1 MPEPTGLRA
10 ESPSGVR
17 HLVPLLDGKWS
28 GRMNDPG
35 LRRPGCRLRTQPSI
49 WEIRMAGKN
58 KGGREARKPKLESN
72 KKTKG
77 QTPAAGSGTAAAVN
91 RISTK
96 K

>member
-1 MPEPTGLRA
+1 
-10 ESPSGVR
+10 
-17 HLVPLLDGKWS
+17 VPLLDGKWS
-28 GRMNDPG
+28 GRLTDTG
-35 LRRPGCRLRTQPSI
+35 LRRPGCRPRAQPSI
-49 WEIRMAGKN
+49 WETHMAGKN

-77 QTPAAGSGTAAAVN
+77 QTPAAGSGQVAAVN